1 MTLESAST
9 IGVLGGMGPQA
20 GVDLVDKITAE
31 TRARRDQDHL
41 PVILLSLPQIPDR
54 TAWLADQSAPDPAPA
69 IVEGFLRLEAAGAGV
84 AAMACNT
91 AHTPA
96 LFDRVSQRL
105 CNAGASI
112 RVLNLIEETV
122 DGIARAH
129 PSARRIGVLGT
140 YGTLSSGTY
149 HARLKAHGFDIVSP
163 SNLHR
168 LTDAIFHPETG
179 IKANADH
186 IPDATRTDVRDAI
199 ADLGV
204 MGADVV
210 ILGCTELPIAVRESE
225 VDGISVVDPGR
236 MLARALIRTIDAK
249 KLAADGLK
257 SES

>member
-1 MTLESAST
+1 MALESPST

-20 GVDLVDKITAE
+20 GVDLVEKITVE

-54 TAWLADQSAPDPAPA
+54 TSWLADPSAPDPARA
-69 IVEGFLRLEAAGAGV
+69 ICEGFLRLEAAGAGV

-96 LFDRVSQRL
+96 LFDRVTKQLRD
-105 CNAGASI
+105 AGASI
-112 RVLNLIEETV
+112 TVLNLIEETV
-122 DGIARAH
+122 EGIARAH
-129 PSARRIGVLGT
+129 PSAHRIGVLGT
-140 YGTLSSGTY
+140 HGTLSSGTY
-149 HARLKAHGFDIVSP
+149 HAVLEAHGFDVVAP
-163 SNLHR
+163 SNSHR

-186 IPDATRTDVRDAI
+186 IPDATRQDVRDAI
-199 ADLGV
+199 AELHV
-204 MGADVV
+204 LGADVV

-236 MLARALIRTIDAK
+236 MLARSLIRAIDPK
-249 KLAADGLK
+249 KLATD
-257 SES
+257 